1 MITYLQAIIIGLLQG
16 ISELFPVSSLG
27 HSVILPKLV
36 GWNIHQNDSFF
47 LTFLVATHLATAI
60 VLFLF
65 FWKDWMNILQGMG
78 RSLVRRQITEDNYY
92 AKLGWLLVVGTI
104 PTGIIGLL
112 LEEKLRALFASA
124 SSAAFFLILNGFLLY
139 GAELL
144 KRKAPENN
152 DEQGSDKR
160 IARLNWIQA
169 LKVGLSQ
176 IIALIPGF
184 SRSGSTMAGGLLVGL
199 SHEDSVRY
207 SFLLATPI
215 IGAAA
220 VLKLPEFFQAQNHGL
235 VGPAIIGAVCAG
247 LTAYLTVRF
256 LVKYFHTNK
265 LTPFAIYCLAAGVI
279 FSAVL
284 FFR

>member
-1 MITYLQAIIIGLLQG
+1 MITYFQAIIFGFLQG

-36 GWNIHQNDSFF
+36 GWNINQNDSFF

-60 VLFLF
+60 VLFFF
-65 FWKDWMNILQGMG
+65 FWKDWINILKGMG
-78 RSLVRRQITEDNYY
+78 RSLVQRQITEDNYY

-104 PTGIIGLL
+104 PTGILGLL
-112 LEEKLRALFASA
+112 LEEKLRSLFASA

-139 GAELL
+139 GTEVL
-144 KRKAPENN
+144 KRRVLENN
-152 DEQGSDKR
+152 DELGSDKR
-160 IARLNWIQA
+160 IAELKWSQA
-169 LKVGLSQ
+169 LKVGLAQ
-176 IIALIPGF
+176 IVALIPGF
-184 SRSGSTMAGGLLVGL
+184 SRSGATMAGGLLVGL

-220 VLKLPEFFQAQNHGL
+220 VLKLPELFKSENSGL
-235 VGPAIIGAVCAG
+235 IGPAVVGALCSAFA
-247 LTAYLTVRF
+247 AYLAVKF
-256 LVKYFHTNK
+256 LVKYSHTNK

-279 FSAVL
+279 YSLAL
-284 FFR
+284 YFR